1 MAIKTLQTAPWNAS
15 LGFRGCSEHFNSQ
28 SLKSQTA
35 YKIHLKL
42 MMLWIASKKLQLA
55 AGALSKSC
63 LQIALRVLLPTL
75 SDLYLFARCFV
86 QTEDSQ
92 KQVAVLS
99 VSICCCHL
107 ALPLF
112 GPFVPLALVAL
123 FGLGPFGPLL
133 PAPLL
138 DALTASGNL
147 LHHATVH
154 CALSSRHATVD
165 FIEAFHGFNPLN
177 VQSRFCSTCLSD

>member
-1 MAIKTLQTAPWNAS
+1 MHLQLSGGHSDDTEDSIWAITLWESIFNTFLSFFSAQESLKMAIKTLQTAPWNAS

-107 ALPLF
+107 PYSCLTLLSLWLLWRF
-112 GPFVPLALVAL
+112 LAL
-123 FGLGPFGPLL
+123 GPLGL
-133 PAPLL
+133 C
-138 DALTASGNL
+138 S
-147 LHHATVH
+147 LH
-154 CALSSRHATVD
+154 L
-165 FIEAFHGFNPLN
+165 
-177 VQSRFCSTCLSD
+177 CLMR

>member
-1 MAIKTLQTAPWNAS
+1 MGKHLQHICKLFSAQESLKMAIKKLQTAPWNAS

-42 MMLWIASKKLQLA
+42 MMLGIASKKLQLA

-63 LQIALRVLLPTL
+63 LQIGSVSFCQPCLIA
-75 SDLYLFARCFV
+75 LYLFARCFV

-123 FGLGPFGPLL
+123 FGLGPFGPFDLC
-133 PAPLL
+133 
-138 DALTASGNL
+138 S
-147 LHHATVH
+147 LH
-154 CALSSRHATVD
+154 L
-165 FIEAFHGFNPLN
+165 
-177 VQSRFCSTCLSD
+177 CLMR

>member
-28 SLKSQTA
+28 SLKSETA

-42 MMLWIASKKLQLA
+42 MMLWIASKKLLVLFQKVV
-55 AGALSKSC
+55 SK
-63 LQIALRVLLPTL
+63 LRSVSFCQP

-133 PAPLL
+133 PALL
-138 DALTASGNL
+138 HALTASGNL

-165 FIEAFHGFNPLN
+165 FIEAFM
-177 VQSRFCSTCLSD
+177 VSTH